1 MCKCQKGTNMKS
13 IDELIANLTT
23 EEKIA
28 LVSGHNFM
36 YTNSVSRL
44 GIPSIRMSDGPHGLR
59 VQNEGGDNGVAGS
72 LPATAFPTASC
83 SANTWNP
90 ELLEEMGKAMGEE
103 AKYYGIDMILGPG
116 VCIKRNPL
124 CGRNFEYFSEDPFL
138 AGRMGAAEVI
148 GIQSTG
154 TGSCIKH
161 YALNNSENYR
171 FMGNSVCD
179 MRAIRE
185 IYLKQYEYIVKN
197 AHPEAIMS
205 AYNQINGTFCSEN
218 KWLLTDVLRNE
229 WGFDGVV
236 MTDWGGVKDRVLS
249 IQAGNDLEMPGDTAI
264 CRKWLY
270 DAIQNKTLD
279 TKDLDAMV
287 RNVLVLAK
295 KHEDKTKL
303 ESIDWEKH
311 HELAKKVALE
321 GAVLMKN
328 EDMLPLNKDEDL
340 LIVGELFEK
349 MRYQGSGSS
358 MINPYL
364 YNSPKNAFDNNN
376 IKYKYVKGYKENELD
391 PNVTLMNEALEAAK
405 DYKKILVFA
414 GLTDYVESE
423 GGDREIMS
431 LPINQLKLISELI
444 KQDKEIIV
452 VLYGGSV
459 IRLPFYYNVRAILN
473 MFLPGQNGG
482 QATYELLYG
491 LANPSGRLAETWL
504 ISYEDVPFGD
514 KFGKDIDEI
523 YKESIYVGYRYYLS
537 ADKEVRFPF
546 GYGLS
551 YSKFVYSGLKVKKDE
566 DKLTVTLNVKNVS
579 DIDGYEIVQIYV
591 SSPKE
596 KMFKAIREL
605 KGFSKIHLK
614 AKESKNV
621 VIDIELDDLKSWAI
635 KDNRFVLESGEY
647 VVQVGKNSRDII
659 LEKAIEIEAEEIN
672 PQFEK
677 DVQNVY
683 ENLKFEEITDNL
695 YEKMSGVKIPGV
707 QPKKPI
713 TLESRFTDYKLTFM
727 GKILYNSVL
736 ATAKKEMKAALK
748 LPEGTE
754 RENKIKGA
762 LFLKRILDSN
772 SIRSLSMSAGSGL
785 PYNFAEGFRDLANG
799 HLIKGIKDF
808 TTKIKAP
815 SLPDVEE
822 VK

>member
-1 MCKCQKGTNMKS
+1 MKS
-13 IDELIANLTT
+13 IDELIANLTID
-23 EEKIA
+23 EKIA

-83 SANTWNP
+83 SANTFNP
-90 ELLEEMGKAMGEE
+90 ALLEKMGKAMGLE

-138 AGRMGAAEVI
+138 SGRMGAAEVK

-154 TGSCIKH
+154 TGSCVKH

-179 MRAIRE
+179 MRAMRE
-185 IYLKQYEYIVKN
+185 IYLKQYEYIVRES
-197 AHPEAIMS
+197 HPEAIMS

-236 MTDWGGVKDRVLS
+236 MTDWGGTKDRVLS
-249 IQAGNDLEMPGDTAI
+249 IKAGNDLEMPGDTLI
-264 CRKWLY
+264 CRKWLK
-270 DAIQNKTLD
+270 DAINDGSLD
-279 TKDLDAMV
+279 VKDLDAMV
-287 RNVLVLAK
+287 RNILALVQ
-295 KHEDKTKL
+295 KHENKEKL
-303 ESIDWEKH
+303 ESINWEEH
-311 HELAKKVALE
+311 HKLAKEIALE
-321 GAVLMKN
+321 GAVLLKN
-328 EDMLPLNKDEDL
+328 ENMLPLNKEEEL

-349 MRYQGSGSS
+349 MRFQGAGSS

-364 YNSPKNAFDNNN
+364 YISPKDAFENNG
-376 IKYKYVKGYKENELD
+376 IKYKYFKGYKESELGSN
-391 PNVTLMNEALEAAK
+391 PTLLNEALNAAK
-405 DYKKILVFA
+405 DYKKVVVFA
-414 GLTDYVESE
+414 GLTDYAESE
-423 GGDREIMS
+423 GGDRDTMS
-431 LPINQLKLISELI
+431 LPINQLNLINELV
-444 KQDKEIIV
+444 KQDKEIIL
-452 VLYGGSV
+452 VLFGGSV
-459 IRLPFYYNVRAILN
+459 ISLPFYDNVKAVLD

-491 LANPSGRLAETWL
+491 IVNPSGRLSETWP
-504 ISYEDVPFGD
+504 ITYEDVPFGQS
-514 KFGKDIDEI
+514 FGKGTNEI

-537 ADKEVRFPF
+537 ANKEVRFPF

-551 YSKFVYSGLKVKKDE
+551 YSKFVYSDLNVKKE
-566 DKLTVTLNVKNVS
+566 NNKLSISLNVKNDS
-579 DIDGYEIVQIYV
+579 DVDGDEIVQAYV

-596 KMFKAIREL
+596 KVFKSLREL
-605 KGFSKIHLK
+605 KGFIKVHLK
-614 AKESKNV
+614 ANETKTVN
-621 VIDIELDDLKSWAI
+621 IDIDLEELKFWAI
-635 KDNRFVLESGEY
+635 KENRFVLETGEY
-647 VVQVGKNSRDII
+647 KIQIGKNSRDII
-659 LEKAIEIEAEEIN
+659 LEKSIEIEGEEIDSE
-672 PQFEK
+672 FEK
-677 DVQNVY
+677 TLQNPY
-683 ENLKFEEITDNL
+683 ENLKFDEISDEL
-695 YEKMSGVKIPGV
+695 FEKMSGVKVPLPL
-707 QPKKPI
+707 PKKPI
-713 TLESRFTDYKLTFM
+713 TLESRFTDYKSTFM

-736 ATAKKEMKAALK
+736 ASAKKEMKEALK

-762 LFLKRILDSN
+762 TFLKRILDSN
-772 SIRSLSMSAGSGL
+772 SIRTLSMSAGPNL
-785 PYNFAEGFRDLANG
+785 PYNFAEGFKGLANG
-799 HLIKGIKDF
+799 HIIKGIKDF

-815 SLPDVEE
+815 SLPDDKE